1 MVSKGGKKLK
11 NKFSIRL
18 QMALNT
24 KNIKPF
30 ELSNDTGIS
39 KSLISRYLSGKTKPS
54 DDNLEKLAK
63 YLNIS
68 QQWLDGYDILVN
80 DNNFDK
86 IPEYVKNSNMES
98 QYYDALFK
106 LGVTDKDGNI
116 DQEKLKRNIKIIEFY
131 NNNFDDK

>member
-1 MVSKGGKKLK
+1 MRE
-11 NKFSIRL
+11 KFSVRL

-30 ELSNDTGIS
+30 EFAKDTGIS
-39 KSLISRYLSGKTKPS
+39 KSLISHYLSGKYKPG
-54 DDNLEKLAK
+54 DENLEKISK
-63 YLNIS
+63 YLNVS
-68 QQWLDGYDILVN
+68 QQWLDGYDIVVN
-80 DNNFDK
+80 DNNFET
-86 IPEYVKNSNMES
+86 IPEYIKNSNNNLES

>member
-1 MVSKGGKKLK
+1 MKD
-11 NKFSIRL
+11 KFSSRL
-18 QMALNT
+18 QMVLN
-24 KNIKPF
+24 KQNIKPF

-39 KSLISRYLSGKTKPS
+39 RSLISRYLSGKTKPS

-63 YLNIS
+63 YLNVS
-68 QQWLDGYDILVN
+68 QQWLDGYDIVVN
-80 DNNFDK
+80 DNNSDS
-86 IPEYVKNSNMES
+86 IPEYVKNSNNNLES

-116 DQEKLKRNIKIIEFY
+116 DQEKLKKNIKIIEFY

>member
-1 MVSKGGKKLK
+1 MRE
-11 NKFSIRL
+11 KFSVRL

-30 ELSNDTGIS
+30 ELAKDTGIS
-39 KSLISRYLSGKTKPS
+39 KSLISHYLSGKYKPG
-54 DDNLEKLAK
+54 DENLEKISK
-63 YLNIS
+63 YIK
-68 QQWLDGYDILVN
+68 
-80 DNNFDK
+80 NNT
-86 IPEYVKNSNMES
+86 NNLES